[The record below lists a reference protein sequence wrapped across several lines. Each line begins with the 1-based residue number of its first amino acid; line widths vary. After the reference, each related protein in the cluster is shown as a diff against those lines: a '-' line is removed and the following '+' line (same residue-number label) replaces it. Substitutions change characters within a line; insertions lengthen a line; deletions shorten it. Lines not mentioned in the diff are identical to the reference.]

1 MTMIKPLL
9 GRIPNLIAG
18 LISGLLAAVMMTLVM
33 AASRFWLGI
42 MPPVEAIPDRI
53 APLLDIDTFFS
64 LFSEYGGYN
73 GLKKF
78 GIMSG
83 LRGVAATG
91 AVVGLLYSI
100 VIESAWSRRS
110 PQRILGLS
118 RPAFGFIAASVL
130 VAWIGLVVFLW
141 PVLAANYRGVPY
153 TWARILTITSLL
165 IWILIFAFSVAGTY
179 RWITSRLAV
188 RQASEMEEVPTE
200 TAALE
205 PVARVLPRRSIL
217 ATAVGAALLWPI
229 YRMLESMYNDATFFY
244 DGRQYGGVNV
254 EPIAPNELFYTVTK
268 NVVDPEINVDLWRL
282 EIGGHVDNSASYS
295 FDDLKGFEQVDQE
308 TTLCCISNRI
318 GAGFISNANWKG
330 VRLRDLLDS
339 AGVKDGAYEIF
350 ISGADA
356 YHDTFSIEKAMEETT
371 LVVYEMNGE
380 PLPRIHGYPVRL
392 IVPGLYGEKN
402 VKWVSRIDV
411 VTTDEEGFY
420 EQQGWGPTFVPPT
433 RSDIFSPVFSNRP
446 GVGYFFR
453 DEFRVGETV
462 TIKGRAF
469 AADIGIQSVEF
480 SVDNQANW
488 APAEIY
494 YPGTEL
500 SWSLWQ
506 FEWTPQEP
514 GDYVVLTRA
523 VDRTGTPQPGEVQS
537 YIPDGAG
544 GYHIVTATV
553 V

>member
-1 MTMIKPLL
+1 MTVIQAAL
-9 GRIPNLIAG
+9 RRVPNLVAG
-18 LISGLLAAVMMTLVM
+18 LISGLVAAILMTLAM

-42 MPPVEAIPDRI
+42 MPPPEAVPDRI

-64 LFSEYGGYN
+64 LFSQFGGYN

-78 GIMSG
+78 GILSG
-83 LRGVAATG
+83 LRGMAATG
-91 AVVGLLYSI
+91 AVVGLLFAI
-100 VIESAWSRRS
+100 VIESGWSRRS
-110 PQRILGLS
+110 SGRILGLS
-118 RPAFGFIAASVL
+118 RPAFGFIAGAVIIAWVGL
-130 VAWIGLVVFLW
+130 VALLW
-141 PVLAANYRGVPY
+141 PVLAANFRGVPY
-153 TWARILTITSLL
+153 TWARILTISALL
-165 IWILIFAFSVAGTY
+165 IWILIFAATLAGTY
-179 RWITSRLAV
+179 QWITRRMA
-188 RQASEMEEVPTE
+188 ASQSGDSPTE
-200 TAALE
+200 LAPIAN
-205 PVARVLPRRSIL
+205 VLPRRTII
-217 ATAVGAALLWPI
+217 AAVAGAALLFPI
-229 YRMLESMYNDATFFY
+229 YRLLRSMYYDATFFY
-244 DGRQYGGVNV
+244 DGRQYGGANV
-254 EPIAPNELFYTVTK
+254 QPIAPNDLFYTVTK
-268 NVVDPEINVDLWRL
+268 NVVDPEISVDLWRL
-282 EIGGHVDNSASYS
+282 EIGGHVQNSASFS
-295 FDDLKGFEQVDQE
+295 FDDLKNFEQIDQE

-339 AGVKDGAYEIF
+339 AGVKEGAFEIF

-356 YHDTFSIEKAMEETT
+356 YHDTFSIEKAMDENT

-402 VKWVSRIDV
+402 VKWVTRIDV
-411 VTTDEEGFY
+411 VTTDKQGFY

-433 RSDIFSPVFSNRP
+433 RSDIFTPAFTNRP

-453 DEFRVGETV
+453 DEFQVGQTV
-462 TIKGRAF
+462 TVKGRAF
-469 AADIGIQSVEF
+469 AADKGIQSVEY
-480 SVDNQANW
+480 SVDNQATW

-506 FEWTPQEP
+506 FEWTPQAP

-523 VDRTGTPQPGEVQS
+523 VDREGTPQPGEVQS